1 VVEPLRQ
8 NLEPLRVHGHRVH
21 RVRRIFP
28 PHGGEQSDVEL
39 LREVEDLEREDAI
52 APAPCMGGLD
62 ELPPLDLVVLGPH
75 VGIARREP
83 LHLPGKVG
91 ALELEQRPVEVSPP
105 GGVHRHRAQAEERCA
120 ALQKRFAVGM
130 RIASFVNVEEDH
142 ADP

>member
-1 VVEPLRQ
+1 
-8 NLEPLRVHGHRVH
+8 
-21 RVRRIFP
+21 
-28 PHGGEQSDVEL
+28 
-39 LREVEDLEREDAI
+39 
-52 APAPCMGGLD
+52 MGGLD

-91 ALELEQRPVEVSPP
+91 ALELEQRPVEFSPP

-130 RIASFVNVEEDH
+130 RIPRRNDKAHLAVGSWCRRAVRKGDQTV
-142 ADP
+142 PV